1 MVRRVPGPETAS
13 CKSRPCFCSTQ
24 GPPLK
29 PWRSFHDLFPPG
41 GLAVDWV
48 HDKLYWTDSGT
59 SRIEV
64 ANLDGAH
71 RKVLL
76 WQNLEKPRAI
86 ALHPMEGWASCDS
99 SCHVPLTSFRD
110 SSSATWAGL
119 YWGARGPHSVV
130 LIALALH
137 PDAPGFP
144 ALQ

>member
-1 MVRRVPGPETAS
+1 MVNTLPGPRNCFVLGFTLVTLAQITRAGPLTI
-13 CKSRPCFCSTQ
+13 SRC
-24 GPPLK
+24 
-29 PWRSFHDLFPPG
+29 LFLPG

-86 ALHPMEGWASCDS
+86 ALHPMEG
-99 SCHVPLTSFRD
+99 
-110 SSSATWAGL
+110 
-119 YWGARGPHSVV
+119 
-130 LIALALH
+130 
-137 PDAPGFP
+137 
-144 ALQ
+144 

>member
-1 MVRRVPGPETAS
+1 MDAVVRAQHTGPSA
-13 CKSRPCFCSTQ
+13 KSLMLHCRFS
-24 GPPLK
+24 
-29 PWRSFHDLFPPG
+29 PG

-86 ALHPMEGWASCDS
+86 ALHPMEG
-99 SCHVPLTSFRD
+99 
-110 SSSATWAGL
+110 
-119 YWGARGPHSVV
+119 
-130 LIALALH
+130 
-137 PDAPGFP
+137 
-144 ALQ
+144 